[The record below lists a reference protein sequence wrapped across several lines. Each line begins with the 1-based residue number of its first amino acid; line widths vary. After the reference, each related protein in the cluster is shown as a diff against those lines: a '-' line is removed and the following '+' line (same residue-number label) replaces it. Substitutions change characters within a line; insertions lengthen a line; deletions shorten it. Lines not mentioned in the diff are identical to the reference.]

1 MPFSLIL
8 TSVHA
13 RDLKIFADHTND
25 EFTRSDSLRFV
36 SDKSKGRVKIQLTS
50 DRREYTRSNMAPS
63 AIRESFESTTAVAVK
78 KQDVPE
84 VEHEKTPLE
93 AISLGEVLPGEIQGF
108 L

>member
-1 MPFSLIL
+1 
-8 TSVHA
+8 
-13 RDLKIFADHTND
+13 
-25 EFTRSDSLRFV
+25 
-36 SDKSKGRVKIQLTS
+36 
-50 DRREYTRSNMAPS
+50 MAPS